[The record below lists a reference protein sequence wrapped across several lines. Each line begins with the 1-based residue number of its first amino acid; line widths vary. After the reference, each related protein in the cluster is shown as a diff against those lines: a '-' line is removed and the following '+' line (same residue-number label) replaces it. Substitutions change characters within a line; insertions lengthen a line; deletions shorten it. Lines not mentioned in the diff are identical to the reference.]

1 MNVVIVVLAFASI
14 AVSRPSRTVDLPGRG
29 YPCTGVL
36 PAPPPYLRNLTEEAR
51 SEYLAI
57 ISNRTETIAQQKE
70 DILTWAQKYEIEDE
84 VQEFESNMNDMQDEV
99 RQNVTDLIGQLSEVL
114 DEYSSIIDDEDQTRE
129 ERRSALRNLT
139 DQYPEAYPVLAL
151 AFSQFRPERFGD
163 GDNNPAG
170 GPWESPQD
178 DFDGPPPPPPPGGDG
193 PDWSGESDPCDS
205 PPLLGVRI
213 PCGRSSPPYLRN
225 LTEDARSEYLAII
238 STRTSTI
245 AQQKENILRWAQNYG
260 IEDEVQEY
268 ESNMNDMQNEIR
280 QNVTDL
286 INQLSDVLEQYSSII
301 DDEDQTRSERRSA
314 LRNLS
319 FEYPEAYPVL
329 VFAFSQFTP
338 EQQDDSDGRPDWSGE
353 FDLCNPPPPPGP
365 RNPCGPPLPPY
376 LRNLTEEARDEYLAI
391 ISNRTETIAQ
401 QKEDILTWAQ
411 KYGIEDEV
419 QEFESNMNDMQN
431 EIRQN
436 VSDLISQLSEV
447 LEQYSSIIDDEDQT
461 RTERRSALRNL
472 TDQYPE
478 AYPVLAFAFSQFRP
492 GPFGGDDNNPNGS
505 LGESPQNDFNGPPP
519 PPGGGGLNWS
529 GESNPWDFLPP
540 PPGSGNPCGR
550 PPPQGPQ
557 NHCPPPPGPFDP
569 CGPPRPGGNLM
580 GPWDPPPPPPPGSF
594 NPCGPPRPGGDLMGP
609 WDPPPPP
616 PETGSGDD
624 EWED

>member
-1 MNVVIVVLAFASI
+1 MRATKKNLLLETKSKERECCWETITISCIAELHIELIILADPDYDNERGGKGHHHPLIVPLKCLHQPAMASQTYMGLPDHQHTSIRQISWSRMNVVIVVLAFASI
-14 AVSRPSRTVDLPGRG
+14 AVSRPSRPVDLPGRG

-99 RQNVTDLIGQLSEVL
+99 RQNVTDLIGQLSG
-114 DEYSSIIDDEDQTRE
+114 
-129 ERRSALRNLT
+129 
-139 DQYPEAYPVLAL
+139 AYPVLAF
-151 AFSQFRPERFGD
+151 AFSQFRPEPFGGD
-163 GDNNPAG
+163 DNNPTG
-170 GPWESPQD
+170 SSGESPQD
-178 DFDGPPPPPPPGGDG
+178 DSDGPPPPPGGDG
-193 PDWSGESDPCDS
+193 PDGSGENDPCDS

-238 STRTSTI
+238 STRTATI
-245 AQQKENILRWAQNYG
+245 AEQKENILRWAQNYG

-286 INQLSDVLEQYSSII
+286 ISQLSEVLEQYSSII
-301 DDEDQTRSERRSA
+301 DDEDQTRTERRSA

-319 FEYPEAYPVL
+319 SEYSEAYPVL
-329 VFAFSQFTP
+329 VFAFSQFIP
-338 EQQDDSDGRPDWSGE
+338 EPQDDSDGRPDWSGE

-365 RNPCGPPLPPY
+365 RNPCGRPLPPY

-461 RTERRSALRNL
+461 RTERRIALRNL
-472 TDQYPE
+472 SDEYPE
-478 AYPVLAFAFSQFRP
+478 AYTVLAFAF
-492 GPFGGDDNNPNGS
+492 
-505 LGESPQNDFNGPPP
+505 
-519 PPGGGGLNWS
+519 
-529 GESNPWDFLPP
+529 
-540 PPGSGNPCGR
+540 
-550 PPPQGPQ
+550 
-557 NHCPPPPGPFDP
+557 
-569 CGPPRPGGNLM
+569 
-580 GPWDPPPPPPPGSF
+580 
-594 NPCGPPRPGGDLMGP
+594 
-609 WDPPPPP
+609 
-616 PETGSGDD
+616 
-624 EWED
+624 